1 MPKPETPPPVALEN
15 RDRNGDG
22 RHFSPSAARNSGPIR
37 EVLERVL
44 PRSGTALEIGSGTG
58 EHVVCFA
65 KALPGLVWQPSDPD
79 PASRASIAAWIAV
92 EGLANIRA
100 PVAIDTRQTI
110 WGVED
115 DAPFAAVVSLNMIHI
130 APWESALGLLAG
142 AGRLLRPD
150 GVFYLYGPFMR
161 GGAHTAPSNAAFD
174 AELKRCDPRLGVRD
188 IDDLIGEAAP
198 QGLGLREVIAMP
210 ANNLSLVFV
219 KTAA

>member
-1 MPKPETPPPVALEN
+1 MAKPETPPPVALEN
-15 RDRNGDG
+15 RGRDGDG

-37 EVLERVL
+37 EVLEWVL
-44 PRSGTALEIGSGTG
+44 PKSGTALEIGSGTG

-65 KALPGLVWQPSDPD
+65 KALPGLLWQPSDPD
-79 PASRASIAAWIAV
+79 PAARTSIAAWIAA
-92 EGLANIRA
+92 EGLANVRA
-100 PVAIDTRQTI
+100 PVAIDTRQAI
-110 WGVED
+110 WGVEV

-161 GGAHTAPSNAAFD
+161 SGAHTAPSNAAFD
-174 AELKRCDPRLGVRD
+174 ADLKRRDPRWGVRD

-198 QGLGLREVIAMP
+198 HGLGLRQVIEMP

-219 KTAA
+219 RTPG